1 MLYIYHAYVH
11 QKHTQIYTDIFTHIL
26 YRYVRFCI
34 DMYKHTYT
42 DIFIYTH
49 DHLLANKAKR
59 GGGFIL

>member
-1 MLYIYHAYVH
+1 
-11 QKHTQIYTDIFTHIL
+11 
-26 YRYVRFCI
+26 
-34 DMYKHTYT
+34 MYKHTYT